1 MKFFTTPFLLLALTN
16 LATCTL
22 NAATIVAEIAP
33 GSESCAS
40 DKPDCRTAAQAGP
53 LIAQAMAKYKVYS
66 VQQIA
71 AVIALM
77 AFESGDFAY
86 KHNVSP
92 GRPGQGT
99 ANMQMAEYNLM
110 YAKSLDGV
118 KDKVANIQSTDG
130 MSDDELNDLLAL
142 VTPDD
147 YNFGSGPWFLMTQ
160 CDDSVRDA
168 LTKDID
174 TGFEAYMECIGTSLT
189 DERTAYLD
197 RAKEA
202 FGL

>member
-1 MKFFTTPFLLLALTN
+1 MKFLTPLLLLASAN
-16 LATCTL
+16 LATCYL
-22 NAATIVAEIAP
+22 NATTIVADIAP
-33 GSESCAS
+33 GSDACAAAN
-40 DKPDCRTAAQAGP
+40 KDCRTAAQAAP
-53 LIAQAMAKYKVYS
+53 FIAAAMAKYKVYS
-66 VQQIA
+66 VQQMA

-99 ANMQMAEYNLM
+99 ANMQMAAYNLM
-110 YAKSLDGV
+110 YAKQLDGV
-118 KDKVANIQSTDG
+118 KDAVVDIESTDG

-142 VTPDD
+142 VTPDE

-160 CDDSVRDA
+160 CDASVREA

-174 TGFEAYMECIGTSLT
+174 TGFAAYMECIGTSLT
-189 DERTAYLD
+189 DDRTAYLD